1 MSEKTLAK
9 EMTPEEQIL
18 RRKESQRKYRLKNPE
33 RFNEAC
39 RNYRKRVKEEDP
51 DKYRAML
58 DKKKQYYIDIQ
69 RPRLISLGK
78 LKSEEIPEK
87 N

>member
-9 EMTPEEQIL
+9 KMTPEEQLI
-18 RRKESQRKYRLKNPE
+18 RRKQSQTKYRLKNPDK
-33 RFNEAC
+33 FVNAC

-51 DKYRAML
+51 DKYREML
-58 DKKKQYYIDIQ
+58 EKKKQYYRDIQ
-69 RPRLISLGK
+69 RPRLIALGK
-78 LKSEEIPEK
+78 LKADPEEK